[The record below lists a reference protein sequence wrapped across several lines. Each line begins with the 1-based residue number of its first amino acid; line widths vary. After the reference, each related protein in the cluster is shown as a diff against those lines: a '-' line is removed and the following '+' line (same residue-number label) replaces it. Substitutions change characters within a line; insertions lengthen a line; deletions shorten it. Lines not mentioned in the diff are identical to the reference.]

1 MQIDTKHGDLRM
13 QAEVSKARQTRVHRN
28 LLLALPVALL
38 LACGACSR
46 APSAT
51 PVATPTARVT
61 AAVADQEI
69 SRVVAV
75 LPMPATGNDPDAQAF
90 ADGMADHFTRALA
103 LLPGVATISRESAFR
118 YRNSSELNSVIGET
132 LGATHLLRG
141 RVQRQAGVLRLDVEL
156 ILADDGSS
164 LWSQHYQR
172 VDGELFG
179 LQDEIVA
186 ALAKAMNTGDA
197 AKPTQDDRPPNG
209 NTEAYA
215 AVLRG
220 DALATQADIFSARQ
234 AVDAY
239 QRAVDLDPNYA
250 YAHARLAQA
259 RVRQITQFPLDETAA
274 GNQAEMAR
282 RDAAAALRLA
292 DDLAEAQLANA
303 VWLATVAHDQAGALD
318 ATRRALAR
326 QPQNAQLLSMLALR
340 QIGFGQLDQ
349 AVDSLRGAL
358 KTNPLSAPTLYSLGS
373 VYLSQADYPQ
383 AEHTLKEA
391 LELAPGLPLAQAF
404 LAMAVFQQNRTSEA
418 ITIAKREPVPLWRS
432 YALAMAYWANGD
444 RSQSDEELQ
453 VLIRQHAKDAA
464 TQIAGVYAQRDD
476 EAQMFHWLE
485 AARQSGDPGLAE
497 IRYMPYISRYA
508 NDPRF
513 VALVK
518 VQGLATAP
526 SK

>member
-1 MQIDTKHGDLRM
+1 M
-13 QAEVSKARQTRVHRN
+13 
-28 LLLALPVALL
+28 
-38 LACGACSR
+38 
-46 APSAT
+46 
-51 PVATPTARVT
+51 
-61 AAVADQEI
+61 
-69 SRVVAV
+69 
-75 LPMPATGNDPDAQAF
+75 
-90 ADGMADHFTRALA
+90 
-103 LLPGVATISRESAFR
+103 
-118 YRNSSELNSVIGET
+118 
-132 LGATHLLRG
+132 
-141 RVQRQAGVLRLDVEL
+141 
-156 ILADDGSS
+156 
-164 LWSQHYQR
+164 
-172 VDGELFG
+172 
-179 LQDEIVA
+179 
-186 ALAKAMNTGDA
+186 
-197 AKPTQDDRPPNG
+197 
-209 NTEAYA
+209 
-215 AVLRG
+215 
-220 DALATQADIFSARQ
+220 
-234 AVDAY
+234 
-239 QRAVDLDPNYA
+239 
-250 YAHARLAQA
+250 
-259 RVRQITQFPLDETAA
+259 
-274 GNQAEMAR
+274 
-282 RDAAAALRLA
+282 
-292 DDLAEAQLANA
+292 
-303 VWLATVAHDQAGALD
+303 
-318 ATRRALAR
+318 
-326 QPQNAQLLSMLALR
+326 
-340 QIGFGQLDQ
+340 DQ